1 MFNEIVD
8 ESYENI
14 VPKIQKINQLNWDGI
29 NCNYNYLD
37 DILIVLSHNPSIFYL

>member
-14 VPKIQKINQLNWDGI
+14 VPKIQEINQLNWDGI
-29 NCNYNYLD
+29 N
-37 DILIVLSHNPSIFYL
+37 

>member
-14 VPKIQKINQLNWDGI
+14 VSKIQEINQLNWDGI
-29 NCNYNYLD
+29 N
-37 DILIVLSHNPSIFYL
+37 